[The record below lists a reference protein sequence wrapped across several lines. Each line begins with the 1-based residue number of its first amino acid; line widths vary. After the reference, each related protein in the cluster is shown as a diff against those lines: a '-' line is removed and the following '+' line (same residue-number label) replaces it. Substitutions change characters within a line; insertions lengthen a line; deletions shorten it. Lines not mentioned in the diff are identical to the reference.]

1 MHAKIFGKWVHI
13 PCESGAGSCH
23 YSLCTNKTETKY
35 PSLSGDDNGGKKCPP
50 LPPAVY
56 SMSNYLQHF
65 GKALPIRV
73 SDKVKMDINLS
84 SDYAGHIGCLHIE
97 VDVKT

>member
-1 MHAKIFGKWVHI
+1 MSARIFGTWVHV
-13 PCESGAGSCH
+13 PCEGHAGSCS

-35 PSLSGDDNGGKKCPP
+35 PNFSGNDNGSKRCPP

-56 SMSNYLQHF
+56 SIANYLQQF
-65 GKALPIRV
+65 RGGLPISV
-73 SDKVKMDINLS
+73 SDTVKMDINLS
-84 SDYAGHIGCLHIE
+84 SDYDGHIGCLHIE